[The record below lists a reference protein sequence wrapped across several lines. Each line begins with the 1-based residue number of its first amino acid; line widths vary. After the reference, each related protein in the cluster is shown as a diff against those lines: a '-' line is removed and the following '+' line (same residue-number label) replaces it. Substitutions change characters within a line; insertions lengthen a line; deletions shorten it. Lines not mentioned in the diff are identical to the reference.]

1 MKSRKTLS
9 NWLTNRYLLIIRNE
23 ENFAEKST
31 FSFNYAKLIVF
42 FVSIFIIFLTV
53 SLYLSKTILA
63 QWVDPRHAELET
75 NKKLIA
81 LSMAIDSLAVE
92 VDKKDKFIKSFQYVL
107 TGDGEAVD
115 YQNGKSDSEQLE
127 SLNRE
132 IDIYSLHDVD
142 SAFRKE
148 FEESGEGILRS
159 NSVESQELQE
169 IFFFSPVSGIVSS
182 PYNAKGDHY
191 GIDIVSKSNEPIKTV
206 ADGTVI
212 LSNWTQETGY
222 VIAVQHR
229 SNLISIYKHN
239 SALLKKEGNF
249 VRAGDLIAIIGNSGE
264 LTSGPHLHFEL
275 WHNGNPVDPEAY
287 ISL

>member
-42 FVSIFIIFLTV
+42 FVSIFIIFLTI
-53 SLYLSKTILA
+53 SLYLSKTILS

-75 NKKLIA
+75 NRKLIA
-81 LSMAIDSLAVE
+81 LSLAIDSLANE
-92 VDKKDKFIKSFQYVL
+92 VAKKDKFIHSFQYVL
-107 TGDGEAVD
+107 TGNDEVIEL
-115 YQNGKSDSEQLE
+115 GKSVPSDSERLQN
-127 SLNRE
+127 LNKDVNLYNLPE
-132 IDIYSLHDVD
+132 ID

-148 FEESGEGILRS
+148 FEDSGIGITRRSGEIAD
-159 NSVESQELQE
+159 LQE
-169 IFFFSPVSGIVSS
+169 IFFFSPVSGIITS
-182 PYNAKGDHY
+182 PYNSKRDHY
-191 GIDIVSKSNEPIKTV
+191 GVDIVSKSNEPIKSV
-206 ADGTVI
+206 ADGTI
-212 LSNWTQETGY
+212 IFSSWTQETGN
-222 VIAVQHR
+222 VIAIQHR

-239 SALLKKEGNF
+239 SALLKKTGNF
-249 VRAGDLIAIIGNSGE
+249 VRAGDLVAIIGNSGE